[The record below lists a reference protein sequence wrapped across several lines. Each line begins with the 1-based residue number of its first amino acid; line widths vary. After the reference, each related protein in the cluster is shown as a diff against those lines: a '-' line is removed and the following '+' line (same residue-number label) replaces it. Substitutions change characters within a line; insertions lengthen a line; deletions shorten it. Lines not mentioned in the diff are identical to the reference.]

1 MCAEN
6 VHCAQIYLRCTV
18 IWPQSSGRRPIERP
32 ESVRRLPIFMPIVS
46 FSFSTVVPV
55 CPRPFSPSQN
65 VCHTECVARL
75 TMFFVSYLLRKCLRG
90 GQRPRSYIRTTKVPL
105 EPKSPTNYARLGKL
119 PGLLLTPTSR
129 LLPLPPTMPGTQRI
143 VVCTPRRAP
152 AYSPDQLVVVLHTRR
167 PRLRECGECFRR
179 VGTELLNV
187 ATSDGL
193 HSPARLPTYERPSTR
208 HRAVGRLV
216 SCLILRSTRDW
227 AS

>member
-1 MCAEN
+1 
-6 VHCAQIYLRCTV
+6 
-18 IWPQSSGRRPIERP
+18 
-32 ESVRRLPIFMPIVS
+32 
-46 FSFSTVVPV
+46 
-55 CPRPFSPSQN
+55 
-65 VCHTECVARL
+65 
-75 TMFFVSYLLRKCLRG
+75 MFFVSYLLRKCLRG

-187 ATSDGL
+187 ATSFKRMRSDEGEDESSTGMVRTRGYIDFGCMGGRQIVFTRSSRDVLTDGL